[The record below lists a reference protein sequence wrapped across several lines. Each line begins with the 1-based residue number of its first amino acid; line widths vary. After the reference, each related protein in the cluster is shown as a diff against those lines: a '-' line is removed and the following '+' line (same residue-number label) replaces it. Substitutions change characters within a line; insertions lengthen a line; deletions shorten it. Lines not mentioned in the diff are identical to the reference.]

1 MHRPKP
7 FRDGRSHERSPRI
20 LLRCHRRQPARCRG
34 ICLYRLYCDP
44 DHSLDVPA
52 PRRSASLSLRTLSC
66 YGTDAL
72 RERVVPYREALQR
85 SSAACCRDRGALRKA
100 WWSSFGCRSGAL
112 DRVAPGMCR
121 APWRGGSVHQL
132 SEPPRWL
139 AVLRRARRPRR
150 GTLARDARFGFHGNQ
165 RRAGSQAARAL
176 GRRPVEVALPPRG
189 AARGCVSSCPAWS
202 RCPSDGNR
210 SSCGRVRCGCPGIC
224 IRCHGQGAGS
234 GGALRA
240 VRRLRRVPPAR
251 QRAGQPRRP
260 LAEDEGLGRERVE
273 VAFREHIPLLRR
285 AVPLREGTSPL
296 SRQSPSTRTAQNL
309 RRCCR
314 FRRLGGMGFFSCTS
328 DQCFTVDRLWASSL
342 SFPAF
347 VLAALVVFLVISER
361 EEVGNRRGECET
373 EEASE
378 PSDETT

>member
-1 MHRPKP
+1 MSGLLEFFSDVIGDNLPGAVAFAFIVYIATQIILSMFQHRAD
-7 FRDGRSHERSPRI
+7 RRAYRYERSAATGRMRFEKESYHI
-20 LLRCHRRQPARCRG
+20 EKLSSALLRLVAE
-34 ICLYRLYCDP
+34 
-44 DHSLDVPA
+44 
-52 PRRSASLSLRTLSC
+52 T
-66 YGTDAL
+66 
-72 RERVVPYREALQR
+72 EALCAKPAVVF
-85 SSAACCRDRGALRKA
+85 SAADRARWIELHQG
-100 WWSSFGCRSGAL
+100 
-112 DRVAPGMCR
+112 CR

-314 FRRLGGMGFFSCTS
+314 FRRLGGMGFFLMY
-328 DQCFTVDRLWASSL
+328 F
-342 SFPAF
+342 
-347 VLAALVVFLVISER
+347 
-361 EEVGNRRGECET
+361 
-373 EEASE
+373 
-378 PSDETT
+378 